1 MVKLAIAPL
10 FIVVA
15 LQSLAARGGETV
27 LLDFASP
34 YCGPCQQMMPTVE
47 SLQQAGYPI
56 RRVDVTREPELA
68 SRFHVDRVPCFV
80 MLSDGNEVDRVLG
93 ATDRGRLEQM
103 IVRAG
108 GRRGDNP
115 TAGARTASPELH
127 VSAGGPSGNL
137 PRPSLTSAPPTN
149 VSPAGN
155 EAWTG
160 AGGPGRSMPAPSGA
174 EDISSRDPLAANLI
188 TSSVRLRVDD
198 PAGRSFG
205 TGTIID
211 ARSGEALI
219 ITCGHLFRDSKG
231 QGPVTVDLFT
241 AGPDGP
247 RTIGQVTG
255 QIISYNLDR
264 DIGLVSIRPGRSVRV
279 APIAKTQTIVDRGTR
294 VISVGCD
301 HGKDPTALASRV
313 SATNRYQGSPNIEAS
328 GAPVEGRSGGGLF
341 DSEGQ
346 LIGICFAADYEG
358 NEGLYTALETV
369 HDELDRL
376 GLSDVYRGPTAK
388 QPSNNQ
394 VAAQSPPENLD
405 RIRLASPGDSG
416 LPRKD
421 LSAQSQLGSGP
432 IVRGQDPSLAP
443 ADRPGITSIAST
455 VGSPASVG
463 GPATQPNL
471 NPAEQAAWE
480 ELMKSASSSEVVCI
494 IRPKDPGGKS
504 EVITLDSVSPD
515 FVRAIASHTVGASS
529 TMSR

>member
-1 MVKLAIAPL
+1 MVKRAIAPL

-15 LQSLAARGGETV
+15 LQSIAAHGGETV

-103 IVRAG
+103 IVRGG
-108 GRRGDNP
+108 GRRGDDP

-127 VSAGGPSGNL
+127 VSAGAPGGSL
-137 PRPSLTSAPPTN
+137 PRPSLTSTPP
-149 VSPAGN
+149 SSSAPAGN
-155 EAWTG
+155 QTWTG
-160 AGGPGRSMPAPSGA
+160 AGGPTRSVPAAPGA
-174 EDISSRDPLAANLI
+174 EDISSRDPLAADLI
-188 TSSVRLRVDD
+188 ASSVRLRVDD

-231 QGPVTVDLFT
+231 QGSVTVDLFT

-264 DIGLVSIRPGRSVRV
+264 DIGLVSIRPGRSVHV
-279 APIAKTQTIVDRGTR
+279 APVAKAQTIVDRGTR

-341 DSEGQ
+341 NSEGQ

-376 GLSDVYRGPTAK
+376 GLSDVYRGPAAT
-388 QPSNNQ
+388 QPGNNPI
-394 VAAQSPPENLD
+394 AAQTPPENLD

-421 LSAQSQLGSGP
+421 SSVKAQLASGP
-432 IVRGQDPSLAP
+432 IVLGQDPSLTS
-443 ADRPGITSIAST
+443 ADRSGITPIAAAAS
-455 VGSPASVG
+455 SPGNATGAV
-463 GPATQPNL
+463 TQPKL

-480 ELMKSASSSEVVCI
+480 ELMKSASTSEVVCI

-515 FVRAIASHTVGASS
+515 FVRAIASHTSGAPAS
-529 TMSR
+529 MNR

>member
-80 MLSDGNEVDRVLG
+80 MLADGNEVDRVLG
-93 ATDRGRLEQM
+93 ATDRRRLEQM

-108 GRRGDNP
+108 GRRGDDP
-115 TAGARTASPELH
+115 TAGARTASPESH
-127 VSAGGPSGNL
+127 VSAGGPSGSL
-137 PRPSLTSAPPTN
+137 PRPSLTSTPPTN
-149 VSPAGN
+149 SAPAGN

-160 AGGPGRSMPAPSGA
+160 AGGPSRSIPAPSAA
-174 EDISSRDPLAANLI
+174 EDISSRDPLAADLI
-188 TSSVRLRVDD
+188 ASSVRLRVDD
-198 PAGRSFG
+198 PAGRSYG

-279 APIAKTQTIVDRGTR
+279 APVAKAQTVIDRGTR

-301 HGKDPTALASRV
+301 HGKDPSALASRV

-341 DSEGQ
+341 NSEGQ
-346 LIGICFAADYEG
+346 LVGICFAADYEG

-376 GLSDVYRGPTAK
+376 GLSDVYRGPAAAR
-388 QPSNNQ
+388 PANNEIAAQAPPGNAGVIRFASPEGGPPARKDSPAPPQ
-394 VAAQSPPENLD
+394 VAA
-405 RIRLASPGDSG
+405 
-416 LPRKD
+416 
-421 LSAQSQLGSGP
+421 GP
-432 IVRGQDPSLAP
+432 IVRGQDPSLA
-443 ADRPGITSIAST
+443 AIDRSGITPIAST
-455 VGSPASVG
+455 NGPAASIA

-471 NPAEQAAWE
+471 NPSEHAAWE
-480 ELMKSASSSEVVCI
+480 ELMKSASTSEVVCI

-515 FVRAIASHTVGASS
+515 FVRAIASHTSGAPA
-529 TMSR
+529 TMNR

>member
-10 FIVVA
+10 FVVVA
-15 LQSLAARGGETV
+15 LFSLAARGGETV

-115 TAGARTASPELH
+115 TAGTRTASPEAH
-127 VSAGGPSGNL
+127 VSTGGPSGNL
-137 PRPSLTSAPPTN
+137 PRPSLPTSPPTN
-149 VSPAGN
+149 APAGN
-155 EAWTG
+155 DAWTG
-160 AGGPGRSMPAPSGA
+160 AGASGPGRSIAAPTPA
-174 EDISSRDPLAANLI
+174 EDISTRDPLAADLI
-188 TSSVRLRVDD
+188 ASSVRLRVDD

-231 QGPVTVDLFT
+231 QGQVTVDLFT
-241 AGPDGP
+241 AGPEGA

-279 APIAKTQTIVDRGTR
+279 APIAKSQTVIDRGA
-294 VISVGCD
+294 V
-301 HGKDPTALASRV
+301 
-313 SATNRYQGSPNIEAS
+313 
-328 GAPVEGRSGGGLF
+328 
-341 DSEGQ
+341 
-346 LIGICFAADYEG
+346 
-358 NEGLYTALETV
+358 
-369 HDELDRL
+369 
-376 GLSDVYRGPTAK
+376 
-388 QPSNNQ
+388 
-394 VAAQSPPENLD
+394 
-405 RIRLASPGDSG
+405 
-416 LPRKD
+416 
-421 LSAQSQLGSGP
+421 
-432 IVRGQDPSLAP
+432 
-443 ADRPGITSIAST
+443 
-455 VGSPASVG
+455 
-463 GPATQPNL
+463 
-471 NPAEQAAWE
+471 
-480 ELMKSASSSEVVCI
+480 
-494 IRPKDPGGKS
+494 
-504 EVITLDSVSPD
+504 
-515 FVRAIASHTVGASS
+515 
-529 TMSR
+529 